1 MVDKVEKKHADE
13 YFRDGWRGKKNSHPG
28 DLEPEEERSNK
39 QAAVCNK
46 MTVTSEMFDQVLL
59 SDAGKR
65 EAALRESWQNE
76 TSITLQQDGQ
86 SKGSGKS
93 HGRKKGGKM
102 KLVDLRSL
110 LTLCAQAVAAADR
123 MSANRQLKQIRQHA
137 SPMGDGMQRLAHNF
151 AKALEAHL
159 AGPGSQ
165 MYKAI
170 STKPSAANF
179 LKLHHLL
186 FAVSPFMKVINFFSN
201 KTIAKAA
208 EKSGKL
214 HVIDF
219 GILYGFAWP
228 SLKQRLS
235 SRPGGPPKIRIT
247 GIDLPQPGFQP
258 AEMLEETGRLLANY
272 AKSFNVPFEFNTLA
286 QKFKTVQIEV
296 LKLDNDEVLA
306 VRSRHRLRNLPDE
319 TVVAESPRDSV
330 LTLIRKW
337 NPDIFI
343 HAIVNAA
350 CDSPFFMTREALFHY
365 SALFDMLEENVA
377 RTILERMLLEREEYG
392 QEIMNIIACK
402 GLERIERPETYKQWQ
417 VRKERAGFRQLP
429 LDQELVKVAEE
440 RVKSCYHKDFMID
453 DEDGQWLRQ
462 GWKGRVTY
470 AMSSWKP
477 AY

>member
-28 DLEPEEERSNK
+28 NLEPEEERSNK
-39 QAAVCNK
+39 KAVVCNEMSQ

-65 EAALRESWQNE
+65 EAAQCESWQNE
-76 TSITLQQDGQ
+76 TSMTLQRDGQ

-137 SPMGDGMQRLAHNF
+137 SSMGDGMQRLAHYF
-151 AKALEAHL
+151 TKALEAHL

-228 SLKQRLS
+228 SLIQPLS
-235 SRPGGPPKIRIT
+235 SRLGGPPKIRIT
-247 GIDLPQPGFQP
+247 GIDLPQLDFQL
-258 AEMLEETGRLLANY
+258 AERLEETGRLLANY
-272 AKSFNVPFEFNTLA
+272 ANSFNVPFEFNALA
-286 QKFKTVQIEV
+286 QKFKTVQIED

-306 VRSRHRLRNLPDE
+306 VRSRHGFRNLPDE
-319 TVVAESPRDSV
+319 TVVRRV
-330 LTLIRKW
+330 
-337 NPDIFI
+337 
-343 HAIVNAA
+343 
-350 CDSPFFMTREALFHY
+350 
-365 SALFDMLEENVA
+365 
-377 RTILERMLLEREEYG
+377 
-392 QEIMNIIACK
+392 QEI
-402 GLERIERPETYKQWQ
+402 
-417 VRKERAGFRQLP
+417 VF
-429 LDQELVKVAEE
+429 
-440 RVKSCYHKDFMID
+440 
-453 DEDGQWLRQ
+453 
-462 GWKGRVTY
+462 
-470 AMSSWKP
+470 
-477 AY
+477 

>member
-1 MVDKVEKKHADE
+1 MYGEKGANVGVDVGEYESHHIATLPTSQSSFSSSSSAHMVPNIFNDSESVVQFRRGFEEASKFLPNGNGLLLNLANHHTGLLAPEVEKKHADE

-39 QAAVCNK
+39 QAAVCNE

-65 EAALRESWQNE
+65 EAALRESWHE
-76 TSITLQQDGQ
+76 TSMTLQQDGQ

-137 SPMGDGMQRLAHNF
+137 SPM
-151 AKALEAHL
+151 
-159 AGPGSQ
+159 
-165 MYKAI
+165 AI
-170 STKPSAANF
+170 STKPSVANF
-179 LKLHHLL
+179 LKLYHLL
-186 FAVSPFMKVINFFSN
+186 LAVSPFMKVTNFFSN
-201 KTIAKAA
+201 KTIAKAT

-228 SLKQRLS
+228 SLIQRLS
-235 SRPGGPPKIRIT
+235 SRP
-247 GIDLPQPGFQP
+247 
-258 AEMLEETGRLLANY
+258 ANY
-272 AKSFNVPFEFNTLA
+272 AKSFNVPFEFNALA
-286 QKFKTVQIEV
+286 QKFKTVQIED

-306 VRSRHRLRNLPDE
+306 VRSRHRFRNLPDE

-343 HAIVNAA
+343 HAI
-350 CDSPFFMTREALFHY
+350 ALFHY
-365 SALFDMLEENVA
+365 SALFDMLEENVP
-377 RTILERMLLEREEYG
+377 RNILERMLLEREVYG
-392 QEIMNIIACK
+392 QEIMNIIACE
-402 GLERIERPETYKQWQ
+402 GLEGIERPETYKQW
-417 VRKERAGFRQLP
+417 
-429 LDQELVKVAEE
+429 QELVKVAEE

-462 GWKGRVTY
+462 GWKGRVVTY

>member
-1 MVDKVEKKHADE
+1 MVPNTFNDSESVLQFRRGFEEASKFLPNDKVEKKHADE

-39 QAAVCNK
+39 KAAVCNEMSQ

-65 EAALRESWQNE
+65 EAAQRESWQNE
-76 TSITLQQDGQ
+76 TSMTLQRDGQ

-170 STKPSAANF
+170 T
-179 LKLHHLL
+179 
-186 FAVSPFMKVINFFSN
+186 
-201 KTIAKAA
+201 

-228 SLKQRLS
+228 SLIQPLS

-247 GIDLPQPGFQP
+247 GIDLPQPDFQP
-258 AEMLEETGRLLANY
+258 AERLEETGRLLANY
-272 AKSFNVPFEFNTLA
+272 ANSFNVPFEFNALA
-286 QKFKTVQIEV
+286 QKFKTVQIED

-306 VRSRHRLRNLPDE
+306 VRSRHGFRNLPDE

-337 NPDIFI
+337 KPNIFI

-350 CDSPFFMTREALFHY
+350 CDSPFFMTRFRKALFHY
-365 SALFDMLEENVA
+365 SALFDMLEENVP
-377 RTILERMLLEREEYG
+377 RNILEGCCWREKC
-392 QEIMNIIACK
+392 MAK
-402 GLERIERPETYKQWQ
+402 R
-417 VRKERAGFRQLP
+417 
-429 LDQELVKVAEE
+429 
-440 RVKSCYHKDFMID
+440 
-453 DEDGQWLRQ
+453 
-462 GWKGRVTY
+462 
-470 AMSSWKP
+470 
-477 AY
+477 

>member
-1 MVDKVEKKHADE
+1 MCFNSLNLPSVILKSRHLKTWKERQHNLRPTSSLTSLGFQFRKGFEEASKFLPNDKVEKKHADE

-137 SPMGDGMQRLAHNF
+137 SPMGDGMQRLAHYF
-151 AKALEAHL
+151 AKAVEVHL
-159 AGPGSQ
+159 AGSGSQ
-165 MYKAI
+165 MYKA
-170 STKPSAANF
+170 
-179 LKLHHLL
+179 
-186 FAVSPFMKVINFFSN
+186 
-201 KTIAKAA
+201 KT

-350 CDSPFFMTREALFHY
+350 CDSPSL
-365 SALFDMLEENVA
+365 
-377 RTILERMLLEREEYG
+377 
-392 QEIMNIIACK
+392 
-402 GLERIERPETYKQWQ
+402 
-417 VRKERAGFRQLP
+417 
-429 LDQELVKVAEE
+429 
-440 RVKSCYHKDFMID
+440 
-453 DEDGQWLRQ
+453 
-462 GWKGRVTY
+462 
-470 AMSSWKP
+470 
-477 AY
+477 